1 MNMKFPKITPFQ
13 VWTVILTACLVIGL
27 RYWDPELIQSYR
39 LKTFDAHLNEERTAS
54 QDVVIIDLGE
64 PSMAVHGQWPWN
76 RRVLGD
82 IIRKVAD
89 AGADT
94 IVVPILMV
102 ERDRLGGD
110 TYLAESMR
118 NKNVVIAQTPTTQNR
133 EPDAVRRGVAMMGED
148 PREWTFNWPGA
159 LSPIKGLAD
168 VAAGVGVAAT
178 TPELD
183 GVVRR
188 MPIIVGIGQDGKLYP
203 NLPLEALRVATGEKS
218 YQVKTTEAGVEK
230 VRISGQAVIS
240 TDAHARVWLRWNR
253 SFERMEATQ
262 LDTKKLA
269 GKIVVIGLSA
279 EGLGGII
286 GTPRGEV
293 WAHDLQA
300 QAIQTLI
307 DGSSPVRLPYADLVE
322 LGVLALLALIIAVC
336 AANAPIW
343 STAVVLASIG
353 TAAYLVDHW
362 LWIHYAQLWDIAYLM
377 VALTLVASHALLN
390 RAMKEF
396 LQKQQVKKQFG
407 TYLSPA
413 LVKQLQKHP
422 EKLQL
427 GGDERELSI
436 MFTDVRGFTTIS
448 EHYGKDVQGLTKIMN
463 RYMTAMTAKI
473 LENNGT
479 LDKYIGDAQMA
490 FWNAPVDE
498 ERHAHKAVKTALEM
512 MESLD
517 AFNAEVTAEGVPAFG
532 MGLGINTGVVVVG
545 NMGSDQRFD
554 YTCLGDNVNLA
565 SRLEGQSK
573 NYGVR
578 IILGQRT
585 AELVKDTYTV
595 VELDCIAVKGKTEGV
610 HIFTLATTNTE
621 LHSTYLEL
629 YYAGDWDKA
638 KRLCRRLI
646 AENGELMH
654 YYELMLDRMKEGLP
668 TNWDG
673 IWRATSK

>member
-1 MNMKFPKITPFQ
+1 
-13 VWTVILTACLVIGL
+13 VIGL

-82 IIRKVAD
+82 IIRKVAE

-178 TPELD
+178 TPERD

-300 QAIQTLI
+300 QAIQT
-307 DGSSPVRLPYADLVE
+307 
-322 LGVLALLALIIAVC
+322 
-336 AANAPIW
+336 
-343 STAVVLASIG
+343 
-353 TAAYLVDHW
+353 
-362 LWIHYAQLWDIAYLM
+362 
-377 VALTLVASHALLN
+377 
-390 RAMKEF
+390 
-396 LQKQQVKKQFG
+396 
-407 TYLSPA
+407 
-413 LVKQLQKHP
+413 
-422 EKLQL
+422 
-427 GGDERELSI
+427 
-436 MFTDVRGFTTIS
+436 TT
-448 EHYGKDVQGLTKIMN
+448 Q
-463 RYMTAMTAKI
+463 
-473 LENNGT
+473 
-479 LDKYIGDAQMA
+479 
-490 FWNAPVDE
+490 
-498 ERHAHKAVKTALEM
+498 
-512 MESLD
+512 
-517 AFNAEVTAEGVPAFG
+517 
-532 MGLGINTGVVVVG
+532 
-545 NMGSDQRFD
+545 
-554 YTCLGDNVNLA
+554 
-565 SRLEGQSK
+565 
-573 NYGVR
+573 
-578 IILGQRT
+578 
-585 AELVKDTYTV
+585 
-595 VELDCIAVKGKTEGV
+595 
-610 HIFTLATTNTE
+610 
-621 LHSTYLEL
+621 
-629 YYAGDWDKA
+629 
-638 KRLCRRLI
+638 
-646 AENGELMH
+646 
-654 YYELMLDRMKEGLP
+654 
-668 TNWDG
+668 
-673 IWRATSK
+673 TSCH